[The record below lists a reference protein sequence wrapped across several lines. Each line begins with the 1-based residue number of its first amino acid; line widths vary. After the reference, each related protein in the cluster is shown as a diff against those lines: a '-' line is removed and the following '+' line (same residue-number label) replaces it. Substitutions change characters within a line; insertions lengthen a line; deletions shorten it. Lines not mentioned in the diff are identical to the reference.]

1 VKDICLAL
9 VTSLIMPDNLLFQ
22 QTVPVYCVDW
32 DCIAS

>member
-1 VKDICLAL
+1 
-9 VTSLIMPDNLLFQ
+9 MPDNLLFQ